1 MVMVLATHPKC
12 QELTHMIQVIKSVL
26 GNDTFLTNNID
37 FAVKM
42 VKSFKSK
49 IRLVE
54 GREEFKKLM
63 EMSQF
68 LASHV
73 LVNILAKNDERY
85 CKLLEFSLKLVHRI
99 KKHSQPFDDG
109 CDLEDVLE
117 KVIAKFEINS

>member
-1 MVMVLATHPKC
+1 M
-12 QELTHMIQVIKSVL
+12 
-26 GNDTFLTNNID
+26 TNNID

-54 GREEFKKLM
+54 GKEEFKKLK

-68 LASHV
+68 LVSQV
-73 LVNILAKNDERY
+73 VVNILAKNDERF

-99 KKHSQPFDDG
+99 KKHS
-109 CDLEDVLE
+109 
-117 KVIAKFEINS
+117 